1 MRNRILPLVLLA
13 SSAVVLASCT
23 APGGGDPVPLPAP
36 TSASTPPASETG
48 SAAPAAPTAETALVA
63 EYLDAVAAGDAAAA
77 WEMLTPEAQE
87 SAASFAAYS
96 AAFGRQGTVS
106 PEEASRLGAVE
117 PVVAEG
123 PEGAITL
130 VSAVDGDLADAW
142 IVRATEQGLR
152 LDDHVVPATG
162 ATPYEWLNPASGPE
176 EADGPV
182 PPVDVTQAISLA
194 FAAPEGGTEGGVDRR
209 HRGARRHRVGGIG
222 EEAPGRHVRLDRR
235 RRRPGRRHDR
245 VAGRAGLVGLAQHDR
260 RSLTH
265 AAGRRDPRSGRM
277 RHPIRAPR
285 LVRLGAP

>member
-23 APGGGDPVPLPAP
+23 APVGGDPVPLPAP
-36 TSASTPPASETG
+36 TSASTPPAAEGG

-162 ATPYEWLNPASGPE
+162 ATPYEWLNPAAGPE
-176 EADGPV
+176 EADGPM

-194 FAAPEGGTEGGVDRR
+194 FAAPEGGTEGG
-209 HRGARRHRVGGIG
+209 
-222 EEAPGRHVRLDRR
+222 
-235 RRRPGRRHDR
+235 
-245 VAGRAGLVGLAQHDR
+245 GLVGYPSAAWAWIDGTEVPVDIASAGSGKRLRVDTSGWTDGDATRDAVTIVWQVGSDSSAW
-260 RSLTH
+260 RSTTV
-265 AAGRRDPRSGRM
+265 AA
-277 RHPIRAPR
+277 
-285 LVRLGAP
+285 